1 MKRHNKIL
9 PTALTALVATVGA
22 AAQNSQAG
30 ELPFGEARL
39 FFELNN
45 TDGDLG
51 IHALIDGEPWKLLE
65 IEDPNEKVILD
76 VLPSGRLGRH
86 GMTELAFESAEPAF
100 DELPPAQFFRRFP
113 EGRYEIEGLTI
124 EGEEMEGVVRLSH
137 VMPAP
142 PRHVK
147 VNGLRSAADCDAILP
162 RVSAPVVITW
172 SPVTGSHPTIGKV
185 GPIRVER
192 YQVFTELVTGAES
205 KFSLD
210 LPPGVTRFHVPAEL
224 LRQGRDFKFEI
235 LVRALNGNQTA
246 IESCFTLR

>member
-1 MKRHNKIL
+1 MKRHDRIL
-9 PTALTALVATVGA
+9 PAALTALVATLGV
-22 AAQNSQAG
+22 AAQNSEAA
-30 ELPFGEARL
+30 EIPFGEAKL

-65 IEDPNEKVILD
+65 IEDPAENVILD

-86 GMTELAFESAEPAF
+86 GMTELTFESAEPAF

-113 EGRYEIEGLTI
+113 EGLYEIEGLTLEGDEL
-124 EGEEMEGVVRLSH
+124 EGEVRLSH

-142 PRHVK
+142 ARNVK
-147 VNGLRSAADCDAILP
+147 VNGLAAAKNCDAILP
-162 RVSAPVVITW
+162 KVSPPVVITW
-172 SPVTGSHPTIGKV
+172 SPVTGSHPTIGKT
-185 GPIRVER
+185 GPIRVAR

-205 KFSLD
+205 VFSLD
-210 LPPGVTRFHVPAEL
+210 LPPGVTRFHVPVEL

-235 LVRALNGNQTA
+235 LVRGVNGNQTA